1 MSISLYD
8 PGDRYRRR
16 AAQRMSSLVLFTVL
30 LSASVGAG
38 VWLGQMRA
46 QQNMYILEKQNRALN
61 EQQTVLQDDMTALRA
76 EAQTAM
82 VRLEQLRASYDELL
96 SEGAMSDLL
105 NLLKQQLQKGVDPK
119 RLESVIL
126 SARPPQNCSD
136 AQSKR
141 FVVITPV
148 YSGPSSKASIGS
160 GVVSIYGKGVSAQNS
175 KGDKEAWF
183 DPGQSVE
190 IVFHGRNKEPL
201 TKKGVLPL
209 YHSMVMGDKEYRFTV
224 TEGAKSFAKVTYDHC
239 DYP

>member
-1 MSISLYD
+1 MSFSLYD

-16 AAQRMSSLVLFTVL
+16 AAQRMTSLILFTVII
-30 LSASVGAG
+30 SVAVGAG
-38 VWLGQMRA
+38 FWLGQMRA
-46 QQNMYILEKQNRALN
+46 RQNTYILQEQNRDLN
-61 EQQTVLQDDMTALRA
+61 EQQTTLQDEMTALRA

-96 SEGAMSDLL
+96 SEGAMSDLVE
-105 NLLKQQLQKGVDPK
+105 LLKQQLQKGVDPK

-160 GVVSIYGKGVSAQNS
+160 GVVSISGKGASAQNS

-183 DPGQSVE
+183 DPGQPVE
-190 IVFHGRNKEPL
+190 IVFHGRNKEPQ

-224 TEGAKSFAKVTYDHC
+224 TAGAKSFAKVTYDHC